1 MKNIGPVFIKE
12 LKHHLREKKANIM
25 MILFPIALIVILGS
39 ALSSMFNTTKIELDG
54 VKVLYTNM
62 GGSQLEQAF
71 TGFIE
76 QAGKMGVMFEETD
89 DSNLGIEMVKQ
100 ADYSCY
106 VLLKDNPRVIRLYKN
121 NRYNFEANLVETL
134 LNAFV
139 ERYNAI
145 SEIARENPAAL
156 ADVMDETDKE
166 FYYIKSLDGKRKPTS
181 TDYYSVAILTM
192 VLMYSSIAG
201 MSSIRME
208 KSLKTGNRILCS
220 PVKKHEILI
229 GKVMGCIMIT
239 ILQSLMVFL
248 FSKLILNAYWGDNIG
263 VIIAIIAS
271 EAILTVS
278 FGTCIGFTIKNEGLS
293 VGIINT
299 VIPIIVML
307 GGGYVPLDTMG
318 EFVQKLSVVSPIK
331 WTNQAIFRLIYNS
344 DFSYVPVS
352 IAVNLII
359 SALLITVSS
368 IVYRKE
374 AVW

>member
-89 DSNLGIEMVKQ
+89 DSNLGIEIVKQ

-166 FYYIKSLDGKRKPTS
+166 CY
-181 TDYYSVAILTM
+181 
-192 VLMYSSIAG
+192 
-201 MSSIRME
+201 
-208 KSLKTGNRILCS
+208 
-220 PVKKHEILI
+220 
-229 GKVMGCIMIT
+229 
-239 ILQSLMVFL
+239 
-248 FSKLILNAYWGDNIG
+248 
-263 VIIAIIAS
+263 
-271 EAILTVS
+271 
-278 FGTCIGFTIKNEGLS
+278 
-293 VGIINT
+293 
-299 VIPIIVML
+299 
-307 GGGYVPLDTMG
+307 
-318 EFVQKLSVVSPIK
+318 
-331 WTNQAIFRLIYNS
+331 
-344 DFSYVPVS
+344 
-352 IAVNLII
+352 
-359 SALLITVSS
+359 
-368 IVYRKE
+368 
-374 AVW
+374 